1 MAKIWVD
8 ADALPRAAREILV
21 RASVKREIEIVFVKN
36 GWMDQPK
43 SPRVEVVLVS
53 QGPDVADD
61 HIADEIESGDLCIT
75 ADIPLAARVVE
86 KGARVITP
94 HGKELDETGI
104 GEALSLRN
112 FYTDLREQGVQTGGP
127 APYDDKV
134 KQQFANSLDRWITK
148 HG

>member
-8 ADALPRAAREILV
+8 ADGLPRKAREILV
-21 RASVKREIEIVFVKN
+21 RASRKREVDVVMVKN

-43 SPRVEVVLVS
+43 SPRIEVILVK
-53 QGPDVADD
+53 QGADVADD
-61 HIADEIESGDLCIT
+61 RIAEEIEEGDLCIT

-94 HGKELDETGI
+94 HGRELDESDVR
-104 GEALSLRN
+104 EALSIRDFHTELR
-112 FYTDLREQGVQTGGP
+112 DQGVKTGGP

-134 KQQFANSLDRWITK
+134 KSKKPLRRTSLASE
-148 HG
+148 